1 MPSMVAEGSA
11 RTGAR
16 VHTVRTTPDVLV
28 PLTEADRRGAAQV
41 LAAALADDPGYRLL
55 FPDPRRREHELQ
67 ALYRLTLDDAIA
79 HGRAYVTRIGSV
91 VTGAIAIYPPHT
103 YPMSTGRWL
112 RQSVRIARMAARTRE
127 HSRGIVR
134 FGSLT
139 AAGVPADTWYV
150 EALGVRPDLQHAGRG
165 YRLITQACALADE
178 VGGRSYLETTKP
190 ENVSYYTEMGF
201 VETGARVSLAG
212 DEGPWI
218 VPMVRPAR
226 EATQVHAA

>member
-1 MPSMVAEGSA
+1 MPSMVTDGPA

-16 VHTVRTTPDVLV
+16 VHTVRTTPDELV

-55 FPDPRRREHELQ
+55 FPDPRRREQELQ

-91 VTGAIAIYPPHT
+91 VTGAIAVYPPHT
-103 YPMSTGRWL
+103 YPMTTSRWL
-112 RQSVRIARMAARTRE
+112 RQGIRIARMAALTRE

-139 AAGVPADTWYV
+139 ASGVPTDTWYV
-150 EALGVRPDLQHAGRG
+150 EALGVRPDLQRAGRG
-165 YRLITQACALADE
+165 YRLINQAFALADE
-178 VGGRSYLETTKP
+178 ACGRSYLETTKP
-190 ENVSYYTEMGF
+190 ENVAYYAEMGY

-212 DEGPWI
+212 DDGPWI
-218 VPMVRPAR
+218 VPMLRPAHA
-226 EATQVHAA
+226 ATQEHAA